1 MQLNFAGKQKV
12 FIQNIQYRIESNACI
27 VDILRLDEIH
37 PLISGNKFFK
47 LQLHIVEAM
56 NKQYST
62 IATFGGA
69 YSNHIIATACYCNQL
84 GFKSVGIIRGEE
96 PANKSDTLLQAAAFG
111 MQLIYVSR
119 QAFKEKEQ
127 IIKTYKDES
136 YYWVNEGG
144 YSRLGAEGAADICSW
159 IDESYTDIIC
169 AVGTGTMMAGLIIG
183 AKQHQKITGISVL
196 KGNEKLIE
204 SVTDLL
210 SDEEKK
216 KHFELIDGYHFGG
229 YAKHPEALLDWMN
242 FFYNHSKVPTDLVYT
257 AKLCYAVNDLL
268 DKGYFAPD
276 SKIMI
281 IHSGGLQ
288 GNSSLPTG
296 RLDFN

>member
-1 MQLNFAGKQKV
+1 MQLNFAGKHKV
-12 FIQNIQYRIESNACI
+12 FIQNIQFSIESNSCI

-56 NKQYST
+56 SQQYST

-96 PANKSDTLLQAAAFG
+96 PPQKSDTLLQAEAFG

-119 QAFKEKEQ
+119 ELFKEKEQ
-127 IIKTYKDES
+127 IITSFEDES

-159 IDESYTDIIC
+159 IDESYTDIVC

-183 AKQHQKITGISVL
+183 ARPHQKVTGISVL

-210 SDEEKK
+210 TDEEKK

>member
-1 MQLNFAGKQKV
+1 MQLNFAGKHKV
-12 FIQNIQYRIESNACI
+12 FIQNIQFSIESNSCI

-47 LQLHIVEAM
+47 LQLHILEAI
-56 NKQYST
+56 NNQYST

-96 PANKSDTLLQAAAFG
+96 PPQKSDTLLQAEAFG

-119 QAFKEKEQ
+119 ELFKEKEQ
-127 IIKTYKDES
+127 IITSFEDES

-159 IDESYTDIIC
+159 IDESYTDIVC

-183 AKQHQKITGISVL
+183 ARPHQKVTGISVL

-210 SDEEKK
+210 TDEEKK